1 MNLLLLLP
9 ENMQSETL
17 AQVSGRQLKHLHTTL
32 TTKVGDHLC
41 VGLLNGKIGT
51 AEVTQLD
58 TQQVTLEIDWHSE
71 APAALPL
78 TLVIGLPRPKMLKR
92 IIQTSTTMGVKQLYF
107 IHAWKVEKSF
117 WQSPWLT
124 DEKILENCILGL
136 EQAKDTLL
144 PEIHLKRRFKPFV
157 EDELPTISQNTRK
170 LLAHPGEPTACP
182 INIQEQAT
190 LVIGPEGGFTPY
202 EVEKFKECG
211 FESVHL
217 GERILRVE
225 TAVPA
230 LIARLFC
237 PV

>member
-32 TTKVGDHLC
+32 TSKVGDHLC
-41 VGLLNGKIGT
+41 VGLLNDKIGT

-78 TLVIGLPRPKMLKR
+78 TLIIGLPRPKMLKR
-92 IIQTSTTMGVKQLYF
+92 IM
-107 IHAWKVEKSF
+107 
-117 WQSPWLT
+117 
-124 DEKILENCILGL
+124 
-136 EQAKDTLL
+136 EQAKDTQL

-182 INIQEQAT
+182 INIQEQTT

-202 EVEKFKECG
+202 EVEKFKECD